1 MNIIFS
7 SKGIELTDA
16 MKQYATKRFSKITKY
31 YPKAIELKIIFKI
44 EKFRHIVDAIISLG
58 PETIKVSKESKD
70 IYGSIDMASELLE
83 RKVKRF
89 KDKYS
94 NNKSDVQIFEIDTT
108 SKDDE
113 MANRIIYKTYMIKPM
128 HIEDALMKLKN
139 DNKLFLVFTNAETL
153 KTSILYKNRKGIAC
167 IIETS

>member
-16 MKQYATKRFSKITKY
+16 MKQYAAKRFGKITKY
-31 YPKAIELKIIFKI
+31 YPKALELKIIFKV

-58 PETIKVSKESKD
+58 PETIKISKESKD

-89 KDKYS
+89 KEKYLS
-94 NNKSDVQIFEIDTT
+94 NKSDAQTFE
-108 SKDDE
+108 
-113 MANRIIYKTYMIKPM
+113 ANKAENNEARDKIIYKTYAIKPM
-128 HIEDALMKLKN
+128 YIEDALMKLSNEK
-139 DNKLFLVFTNAETL
+139 KLFLVFDNAETL
-153 KTSILYKNRKGIAC
+153 KTSILYKDRQGAVC